1 MAKKTVR
8 RSASKTVAPQP
19 LVSEGVKNVSVLLLI
34 LGVAMIV
41 LVSMVM
47 RAAAY

>member
-8 RSASKTVAPQP
+8 RSASKTVAPQS
-19 LVSEGVKNVSVLLLI
+19 LVSESVKNVSVLLLI
-34 LGVAMIV
+34 LGVAMIF

-47 RAAAY
+47 RAVAF